1 MSRGKRV
8 LAAWAIAILLVA
20 SSISPLLAAK
30 PDRFT
35 IDLDDPDAEAFYAEL
50 LSEACGAEI
59 AVDFEGSVRVLVFT
73 DRHGNWKREIN
84 KYWIRDTFTNV
95 ETGASVLLK
104 DVGPDLFWLSR
115 DGHLT
120 LAITGRSLTGSG
132 VIGRV
137 VIDLDTGEV
146 VHSAG
151 KDVGSIADQVC
162 PAIT

>member
-1 MSRGKRV
+1 MSRVQRFM
-8 LAAWAIAILLVA
+8 AAWVAAVLLVA
-20 SSISPLLAAK
+20 SSISPLLAAE
-30 PDRFT
+30 PDRF
-35 IDLDDPDAEAFYAEL
+35 IVDLDDAAAEAFYSEF

-59 AVDFEGSVRVLVFT
+59 VADFEGSVTVHVFT
-73 DRHGNWKREIN
+73 DRHGNFKREIN
-84 KYWIRDTFTNV
+84 KYWIRDEFTNV

-115 DGHLT
+115 EGHLI
-120 LAITGRSLTGSG
+120 LALIGRSLTGSG

-146 VHSAG
+146 VHVAG
-151 KDVGSIADQVC
+151 KDVGSVADQVC

>member
-1 MSRGKRV
+1 MSRVQRF
-8 LAAWAIAILLVA
+8 LAAWAAAVLLVA

-30 PDRFT
+30 PDRFI
-35 IDLDDPDAEAFYAEL
+35 IDLDDAGAEAFYSEL
-50 LSEACGAEI
+50 LSDACGADV
-59 AVDFEGSVRVLVFT
+59 AVDFEGSLTIHVFT
-73 DRHGNWKREIN
+73 DRHGAWKREIN

-104 DVGPDLFWLSR
+104 DVGPDLYSLSR
-115 DGHLT
+115 DGHLII
-120 LAITGRSLTGSG
+120 AITGRSLTGSG

-146 VHSAG
+146 LHVAG
-151 KDVGSIADQVC
+151 KDAGSIADQVC